1 VDTVF
6 LFDGDDDNNN
16 DDDNTIDVHAAPPT
30 IM

>member
-6 LFDGDDDNNN
+6 LFDGDDDNNT
-16 DDDNTIDVHAAPPT
+16 DDDNAIDAHAAPPT